1 MVLPVRWIK
10 RITSG
15 AYFCQYKRRR
25 IINMDRKT
33 IIQNV
38 MNNYGNYITKEEL
51 DNLID
56 SGLRQG
62 FSYDL
67 IYLGLKY
74 SLSDVAGEEF
84 YCTSEEVAKAFGM
97 SDDEMNRTIEEA
109 REELIANGE
118 NPDEY
123 FKQVQ
128 PMNFM
133 M

>member
-1 MVLPVRWIK
+1 M
-10 RITSG
+10 
-15 AYFCQYKRRR
+15 
-25 IINMDRKT
+25 NRKT

-84 YCTSEEVAKAFGM
+84 VCTSSDMAREFGM
-97 SDDEMNRTIEEA
+97 SDDEMNRTIKEA
-109 REELIANGE
+109 REELISNGE

-128 PMNFM
+128 PMNFIM
-133 M
+133 

>member
-1 MVLPVRWIK
+1 
-10 RITSG
+10 
-15 AYFCQYKRRR
+15 
-25 IINMDRKT
+25 MDRET
-33 IIQNV
+33 VLQNL
-38 MNNYGNYITKEEL
+38 MNNYGNYITKDEL

-84 YCTSEEVAKAFGM
+84 YCTSSDMARAFGM
-97 SDDEMNRTIEEA
+97 SDDEMDRIIEEA
-109 REELIANGE
+109 REELLASGE
-118 NPDEY
+118 NSDEY
-123 FKQVQ
+123 FKTVETTR
-128 PMNFM
+128 FM